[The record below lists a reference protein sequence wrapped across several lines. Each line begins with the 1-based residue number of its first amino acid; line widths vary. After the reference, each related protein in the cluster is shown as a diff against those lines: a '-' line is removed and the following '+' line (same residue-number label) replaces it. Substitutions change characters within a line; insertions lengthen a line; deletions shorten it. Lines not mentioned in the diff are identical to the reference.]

1 LEKKWVYSVVSDFF
15 CSFACIGFEN
25 LYIAHP
31 DFTIITW
38 KMLMSFYES
47 TFVARQDVS
56 AQEVEKITEKFS
68 KVVDDHGGKVIKN
81 EYWGLRSLAYKIKKN
96 RKGHYVML
104 CLDAPADAVN
114 ELERQY
120 KLSEDIIRNL
130 TIKVDEISNEPSAPL
145 RSADKKRSEG

>member
-1 LEKKWVYSVVSDFF
+1 
-15 CSFACIGFEN
+15 
-25 LYIAHP
+25 
-31 DFTIITW
+31 
-38 KMLMSFYES
+38 MSFYES